1 MKWIACLLLLGV
13 TLRHNGANWLAESSF
28 TPAAWFYMLGGLW
41 EVALCAVL
49 MWVLLAAKF
58 SIYRDLALFA
68 MVIGILEGL
77 QVTGCRLLVADIS
90 KVPRGASLCDWT
102 TGLPIGATMV
112 SAYVLILCYGIL
124 RRK

>member
-13 TLRHNGANWLAESSF
+13 TIRHNAANWLAESSF

-41 EVALCAVL
+41 EATLCAVL
-49 MWVLLAAKF
+49 LWVLLAAKD
-58 SIYRDLALFA
+58 SVYRNLALAA
-68 MVIGILEGL
+68 MAIGILEGL

-90 KVPRGASLCDWT
+90 KVPRGTSLCDWVS
-102 TGLPIGATMV
+102 GLPIGAAMV
-112 SAYVLILCYGIL
+112 STYVLIICYGIL